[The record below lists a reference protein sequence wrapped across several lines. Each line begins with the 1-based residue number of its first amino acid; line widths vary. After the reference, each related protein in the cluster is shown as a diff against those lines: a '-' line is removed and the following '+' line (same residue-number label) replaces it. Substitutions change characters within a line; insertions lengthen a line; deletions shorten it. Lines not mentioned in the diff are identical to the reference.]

1 MNGKKDEKWESRDS
15 QRSEGMYLV
24 LCKKC
29 SQFTHEETKTD
40 ICHERAQD
48 AANLEASREFWLKL
62 VEHEEEKES

>member
-1 MNGKKDEKWESRDS
+1 M
-15 QRSEGMYLV
+15 LLI